1 MDEYKLARIIGLVSL
16 GVGLALLAAPA
27 RTAKSFGMGERP
39 ALVRFLGVRD
49 LILAAGLLRS
59 ENPTP
64 WLRARAV
71 SDAADAAL
79 LAGGAASGA
88 FPRGRA
94 VFGFAVAAG
103 FSALG
108 FALARR
114 LARAPLRRAIS
125 ALC

>member
-1 MDEYKLARIIGLVSL
+1 MNEHDLARGVGLVSL
-16 GVGLALLAAPA
+16 GVGLALVTAPA
-27 RTAKSFGMGERP
+27 RTVKSFGMGERKE
-39 ALVRFLGVRD
+39 LGRFLGVRD
-49 LILAAGLLRS
+49 LILAAGLLCG

-94 VFGFAVAAG
+94 MFGFAVAAG
-103 FSALG
+103 FSAFG
-108 FALARR
+108 FTLARR
-114 LARAPLRRAIS
+114 LE
-125 ALC
+125 